1 MCGLWTLVRDRFVL
15 PLCLSFHQ
23 HTSCKFNSLGGNI
36 GCLWEGVKD
45 TNSAILH
52 EFLLEMWS
60 WPQQNLCSCTYRP
73 SYVCVDKVLGF
84 YSQEIWLILP
94 VVICLFQGLSHAS
107 VRVLGVYLERS
118 VYGSL
123 NGLLSTQRRMCI
135 CHPNGITLLTAKL
148 IPVRRTS
155 YLPNSGVTSGLLHCG
170 ARCAS
175 PKQKPTPFFGSLY
188 CWGRRMSR
196 KRLIGALLDEFTTY
210 QVEGSI
216 VDYLALDG

>member
-1 MCGLWTLVRDRFVL
+1 MHPHIDIYACMCLYEVR
-15 PLCLSFHQ
+15 
-23 HTSCKFNSLGGNI
+23 
-36 GCLWEGVKD
+36 
-45 TNSAILH
+45 
-52 EFLLEMWS
+52 
-60 WPQQNLCSCTYRP
+60 
-73 SYVCVDKVLGF
+73 VDKVLGF

-107 VRVLGVYLERS
+107 VRVLGTCLERS

-155 YLPNSGVTSGLLHCG
+155 YLQNREVTSVAFLWFEVRFAETKTNADLSAATTVEAGEC
-170 ARCAS
+170 RES
-175 PKQKPTPFFGSLY
+175 V
-188 CWGRRMSR
+188 RMD
-196 KRLIGALLDEFTTY
+196 ALLDEFTTY

>member
-1 MCGLWTLVRDRFVL
+1 MERPWRRIPFVQWHSSAGCCLECQASRRSCGSRPWGNPWCWLLFRGSNASAVL
-15 PLCLSFHQ
+15 RAV
-23 HTSCKFNSLGGNI
+23 SCAVVSIVHLRHLLG
-36 GCLWEGVKD
+36 L
-45 TNSAILH
+45 
-52 EFLLEMWS
+52 
-60 WPQQNLCSCTYRP
+60 
-73 SYVCVDKVLGF
+73 
-84 YSQEIWLILP
+84 SQEIWLILP

-155 YLPNSGVTSGLLHCG
+155 YLSNSGVTSGLLHCG

-175 PKQKPTPFFGSLY
+175 PKQKPTPFFGSYY
-188 CWGRRMSR
+188 C
-196 KRLIGALLDEFTTY
+196 
-210 QVEGSI
+210 
-216 VDYLALDG
+216 

>member
-1 MCGLWTLVRDRFVL
+1 MIFVARTRAKISKATVRVHLANCFTAEVAVGVHRSPLPRLCGQLTLTEKLKKKRNEAL
-15 PLCLSFHQ
+15 GSGE
-23 HTSCKFNSLGGNI
+23 SLGPRSHSCSETQPCRIWCAEKYRGKGLILDVSSDGLDLGN
-36 GCLWEGVKD
+36 
-45 TNSAILH
+45 T
-52 EFLLEMWS
+52 
-60 WPQQNLCSCTYRP
+60 PR
-73 SYVCVDKVLGF
+73 
-84 YSQEIWLILP
+84 IWLILP

-155 YLPNSGVTSGLLHCG
+155 YLSNSGVTSGLLHCG

-175 PKQKPTPFFGSLY
+175 PKQKPTPFFGS
-188 CWGRRMSR
+188 
-196 KRLIGALLDEFTTY
+196 
-210 QVEGSI
+210 
-216 VDYLALDG
+216 